1 MTSLRN
7 TMWHRGTAEAVA
19 ARVYAL
25 VDCAISPAASR
36 FEQGQKSLL
45 NASPR
50 KPPSP

>member
-25 VDCAISPAASR
+25 VDCALSPASC
-36 FEQGQKSLL
+36 FEQGQKSIL